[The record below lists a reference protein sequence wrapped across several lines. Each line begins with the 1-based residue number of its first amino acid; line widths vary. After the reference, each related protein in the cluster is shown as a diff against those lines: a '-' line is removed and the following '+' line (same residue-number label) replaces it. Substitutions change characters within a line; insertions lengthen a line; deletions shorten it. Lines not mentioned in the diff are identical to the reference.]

1 MKTDNQFKIQNSKFK
16 IIVVSTPDHVA
27 NEADAIQG
35 LIDDGFETI
44 HLRKP
49 DWTKVELL
57 ALIKQIKPSN
67 YKKLVIHQHY
77 DLIEKY
83 NLKGI
88 HFTEKYRNELSDI
101 QIKGLATVL
110 KRRGMTLS
118 TSFHNFDDLN
128 EQGKYFDY
136 AFLSPVFDSISK
148 QAYQSKFSLETLK
161 KGFAQIQTKTAVYAL
176 GGINA
181 ENVHLLVGVGFEG
194 IATGNYRILNY

>member
-1 MKTDNQFKIQNSKFK
+1 MNSTLKT
-16 IIVVSTPDHVA
+16 IIISTPDHVA
-27 NEADAIQG
+27 NEADVIQG

-128 EQGKYFDY
+128 EYGKYFDY

-161 KGFAQIQTKTAVYAL
+161 IGLSKIQTKTAVYAL
-176 GGINA
+176 GGITA

-194 IATGNYRILNY
+194 NALGNYRTI

>member
-1 MKTDNQFKIQNSKFK
+1 MNQIFNTQHSKLKT
-16 IIVVSTPDHVA
+16 IVVSTPDFISD
-27 NEADAIQG
+27 EAAIVNG
-35 LIDDGFETI
+35 LCENLEVI

-49 DWTKVELL
+49 DSSKEEMVTLL
-57 ALIKQIKPSN
+57 KQIKPSN
-67 YKKLVIHQHY
+67 YKKLVIHAHY
-77 DLIEKY
+77 ELIEKY

-118 TSFHNFDDLN
+118 TSFHNFEDLS

-148 QAYQSKFSLETLK
+148 QGYSSNFTLEALK
-161 KGFAQIQTKTAVYAL
+161 KGFNENEIKTAVYAL
-176 GGINA
+176 GGITT
-181 ENVHLLVGVGFEG
+181 ENVHLLNDIGFEG
-194 IATGNYRILNY
+194 IALGNYRTL

>member
-1 MKTDNQFKIQNSKFK
+1 MNKILNTQHSTLKT
-16 IIVVSTPDHVA
+16 IIISSPDHVA
-27 NEADAIQG
+27 NEAEVIQS
-35 LIDDGFETI
+35 LIDVGFETI

-49 DWTKVELL
+49 DWSKDELL
-57 ALIKQIKPSN
+57 TLIKQLKPSN

-77 DLIEKY
+77 ELIEKY

-118 TSFHNFDDLN
+118 TSFHDFEALS

-148 QAYQSKFSLETLK
+148 QAYQSKFTIEALK
-161 KGFAQIQTKTAVYAL
+161 NGLAQVQPKTAVYAL
-176 GGINA
+176 GGITA
-181 ENVHLLVGVGFEG
+181 ENVHLLEGVGFEG
-194 IATGNYRILNY
+194 AATGNYRII